1 MSFSHGDTGQSGP
14 LNRPKGPQR
23 PGCVTALGPLA
34 PCHVCAHLPR
44 KPREATPPR
53 GQLRPSGGPGKRGVR
68 PAGPKR
74 TSWDEERRES
84 ISRRGQFC
92 SVVACSPVAAGHP
105 GFPSRSERC
114 TLCVSLTTR
123 GAERFSMRSSALHT
137 SSLVNV
143 SFEYFIHFLP
153 GYFLIEFENS
163 LYILDTTS

>member
-84 ISRRGQFC
+84 ISSGGLLTSGGRAPRLPQPLWKMHTLRFPDDPRC
-92 SVVACSPVAAGHP
+92 RALFHALICSPYIFSG
-105 GFPSRSERC
+105 
-114 TLCVSLTTR
+114 
-123 GAERFSMRSSALHT
+123 ERF
-137 SSLVNV
+137 V
-143 SFEYFIHFLP
+143 
-153 GYFLIEFENS
+153 
-163 LYILDTTS
+163 

>member
-84 ISRRGQFC
+84 ISSGGLLT
-92 SVVACSPVAAGHP
+92 SGAGHP
-105 GFPSRSERC
+105 GFPSRSGRC

>member
-84 ISRRGQFC
+84 ISRHGQFC
-92 SVVACSPVAAGHP
+92 SVVACSPVGP
-105 GFPSRSERC
+105 GTPVSQPLWKMHTLRFPDDTRC
-114 TLCVSLTTR
+114 RALFHALICSPYIFS
-123 GAERFSMRSSALHT
+123 GERF
-137 SSLVNV
+137 V
-143 SFEYFIHFLP
+143 
-153 GYFLIEFENS
+153 
-163 LYILDTTS
+163 